1 MVCQMPYAMMFQ
13 IGKDFVGVA
22 LETRAGDAILVLEQ
36 EWLFVLNMESKH
48 THLLHLLYYCCVET
62 FCPNPGPRNIKY
74 PCGICKKAV
83 RTNQDGI
90 LCDVCERWF
99 HTRRQCLNMSEET
112 YKAYSDNVSLQW
124 ICNRCS
130 DIQRDEADLN
140 TTCENEGFT
149 SVKNSL
155 SEHPGLEVG
164 HMNVNGLR
172 GKLPEVKMLLQNTG
186 LDILAITENQ
196 DHG

>member
-1 MVCQMPYAMMFQ
+1 MC
-13 IGKDFVGVA
+13 
-22 LETRAGDAILVLEQ
+22 GDI
-36 EWLFVLNMESKH
+36 
-48 THLLHLLYYCCVET
+48 
-62 FCPNPGPRNIKY
+62 CPNPGPCNIKY

-130 DIQRDEADLN
+130 DIQREEADLN
-140 TTCENEGFT
+140 TTCKNEGFT

-155 SEHPGLEVG
+155 SEHPGLEEG

-172 GKLPEVKMLLQNTG
+172 GKLSEVRMLLQNTG
-186 LDILAITENQ
+186 LDILAITETKITGDTTDDEIGIDGYRIVRKDWDSNGSGVVLYYK
-196 DHG
+196 DTLIAYGEREH